1 MRPSQKILRLAA
13 NDLRLTLKDRA
24 ALIWMLALPLAF
36 MWLFGQMG
44 GGGNE
49 DWRIT
54 LGVEDRDG
62 GWLAEALV
70 AELDDERLSL
80 AHLLPSE
87 TASAGGDSTADE
99 KTERKVRTL
108 VIPEGFTEGV
118 LVGDPQTLRLET
130 EPGASAE
137 FSVGAQ
143 MHLVRAVTR
152 TLGRLVELGP
162 GNSATGEPVG
172 PEAFQALAA
181 RPDLVALKVSTVGRG
196 RPRPSGTAQSVPGT
210 LTMIVLMMTVIY
222 GGVFL
227 AKEKETGMLRRQASL
242 PVTRGEIF
250 LGKLVGRL
258 MVAGA
263 QILVLLLA
271 GRFLF
276 GVSWGNSPLG
286 LFLVLGTYAFAVA
299 GLSTLVG
306 ALVSTP
312 DQASSLGWLLSMI
325 LAALGGCW
333 WPSEIM
339 PGWLRTAAH
348 AFPTA
353 WAMDGFH
360 ALISFGRGVD
370 GVLLPALALVAFGVV
385 FSLLGMRFLRY
396 D

>member
-1 MRPSQKILRLAA
+1 MRPSQKIFRLAV

-24 ALIWMLALPLAF
+24 AVIWMLVLPLAF

-44 GGGNE
+44 GDANE
-49 DWRIT
+49 DWRIS
-54 LGVEDRDG
+54 LGIEDRDG
-62 GWLAEALV
+62 GWLAQALV
-70 AELDDERLSL
+70 AELDDERLAL
-80 AHLLPSE
+80 TQLPPQEMPSTDE
-87 TASAGGDSTADE
+87 DSPDDQG
-99 KTERKVRTL
+99 TERKVRTL
-108 VIPEGFTEGV
+108 VIPEGFTVGV
-118 LVGDPQTLRLET
+118 LAGDPQTLRLEA
-130 EPGASAE
+130 EAGANAE

-152 TLGRLVELGP
+152 TLARLVELDP
-162 GNSATGEPVG
+162 GGDDKGETVT
-172 PEAFQALAA
+172 PEAFQALGA
-181 RPDLVALKVSTVGRG
+181 RQDLVSLKVTSAGQAKS
-196 RPRPSGTAQSVPGT
+196 RPSGTAQSVPGT

-227 AKEKETGMLRRQASL
+227 AQEKETGMLRRQVSL

-258 MVAGA
+258 LVAAA

-276 GVSWGNSPLG
+276 QVSWGSSPIG
-286 LFLVLGTYAFAVA
+286 LLLVLGSFAFAVA

-312 DQASSLGWLLSMI
+312 DQASSLGWLLSMV

-348 AFPTA
+348 VFPTT

-360 ALISFGRGVD
+360 ALISFGRGVE
-370 GVLLPALALVAFGVV
+370 GVLLPAAALVAFGVV